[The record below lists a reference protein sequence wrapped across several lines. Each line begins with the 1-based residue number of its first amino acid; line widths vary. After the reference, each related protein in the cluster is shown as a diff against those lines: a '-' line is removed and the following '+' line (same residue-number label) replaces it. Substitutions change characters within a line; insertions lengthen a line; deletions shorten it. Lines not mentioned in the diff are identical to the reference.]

1 MERHGRGLLL
11 TAHLGN
17 WELLTLAHRLTGF
30 PLAIVVR
37 RLDATWV
44 EALVRRLRAG
54 ASVAVVDKRHAVRP
68 VLQALRRGCMVAIL
82 LDQNATRREGVFV
95 PFFGYPASTSRS
107 IATFAIRTSTP
118 VVPLFIQRQPDGRH
132 RITIEP
138 ALVAGAGSPVEEAII
153 GLTRDCTLAIEQ
165 AIRRAPEQ
173 WLWMHAR
180 WRTRPAPE
188 GEPAASGDEDG
199 G

>member
-1 MERHGRGLLL
+1 MESHGRGLLL

-30 PLAIVVR
+30 RLAIVVR

-44 EALVRRLRAG
+44 EALVGRLRDG
-54 ASVAVVDKRHAVRP
+54 ASVAVVDKRDAVRP
-68 VLQALRRGCMVAIL
+68 VLKALRHGWMVAIL

-95 PFFGYPASTSRS
+95 PFFGHLASTSRS
-107 IATFAIRTSTP
+107 IATFAVRTSTP
-118 VVPLFIQRQPDGRH
+118 VVPLFIRRQPDGRH
-132 RITIEP
+132 VVTIEP
-138 ALVAGAGSPVEEAII
+138 ALVGRAGVPVEQSITD
-153 GLTRDCTLAIEQ
+153 LTRGCTRAIED

-180 WRTRPAPE
+180 WRTRPPQAGSPASNE
-188 GEPAASGDEDG
+188 EPDRR
-199 G
+199 